1 MHADTITS
9 RADENSHP
17 LLTPLMTTASTPVT
31 PGPSTPTNVRSV
43 PLEKADYLG
52 DDIVPPDRPKST
64 PFPNYES
71 TEGDIHCTRLIDME
85 HLDNLNLLQADTA
98 LPDQSSAGE
107 AFKESALA
115 GLPIEI
121 HESILDH
128 LFGVRASASSRSA
141 AAGNTKILRGWGTAL
156 RHSRRREVSDL
167 ALVSKRWRE
176 LVQDRLYRH
185 LKIKGTR
192 ESVDQSIIYFFRHP
206 NLCSYVKHIEIWFP
220 VFQPKNPAFDR
231 TLRILSTTLDQT
243 LLIRVLGSLAD
254 AGTAIT
260 YQSPSNNCTLAE
272 VFRFVNMTFA
282 EACILTLE
290 GGERKKPPMVR
301 HFQDPAATNLPPI
314 RTIRTL
320 VCKGQWNLIRTEAD
334 FQNIVAALPN
344 LTEWH
349 ASYAKPKS
357 KSYLSMATI
366 LPKLPQNLTHLNVCL
381 EADYRREAVSPLFFK
396 KVAGITHFCAEMAK
410 SIPTLEHLSYTGRVC
425 RSFFDQAAKLSNSR
439 RSRLKSVDLVVKNV
453 CRATVL
459 WNDGSGITDGGFI
472 AAFEALV
479 VAGVKSLEKLAA
491 LQFLRIRFL
500 DLDSQVPALNPYFQ
514 LAANQCSGLWS
525 EPIIEALARTRP
537 SAAFIEKP
545 GDLDDIN
552 FKDGQFLTPPTFS
565 KTKPLSIKI
574 STYTAFTGT
583 SGITIN

>member
-1 MHADTITS
+1 MHADTIPPRVEES
-9 RADENSHP
+9 SHS
-17 LLTPLMTTASTPVT
+17 LLTPIMTTASTPAT
-31 PGPSTPTNVRSV
+31 LGPSTPTNVRSV
-43 PLEKADYLG
+43 PLDKADFLG
-52 DDIVPPDRPKST
+52 DDIVPPARPKST
-64 PFPNYES
+64 PFPNHES
-71 TEGDIHCTRLIDME
+71 TEGDIHCTRLVDME
-85 HLDNLNLLQADTA
+85 RLDDFNSAQADAT
-98 LPDQSSAGE
+98 LPDHSSERPAST
-107 AFKESALA
+107 KSALA

-128 LFGVRASASSRSA
+128 LFGVRASASSRTA

-192 ESVDQSIIYFFRHP
+192 ESVDQSIMYFFRHP

-220 VFQPKNPAFDR
+220 VFQQKNPAFDR

-254 AGTAIT
+254 TGTTIT

-272 VFRFVNMTFA
+272 VFRFVKVTFA

-301 HFQDPAATNLPPI
+301 HFQDPAAANLPTI
-314 RTIRTL
+314 STIRTL
-320 VCKGQWNLIRTEAD
+320 VCKGQWNLIRTETD

-349 ASYAKPKS
+349 ASYARPKS

-396 KVAGITHFCAEMAK
+396 KVGGITHFCVEMAK

-425 RSFFDQAAKLSNSR
+425 RSFFDQGAKLSSSR

-453 CRATVL
+453 CRPTVV

-479 VAGVKSLEKLAA
+479 VAGVRSLERLAA

-514 LAANQCSGLWS
+514 LAAKQCSGLWS

-537 SAAFIEKP
+537 SAAFVEKP

-574 STYTAFTGT
+574 STYAAFTGT